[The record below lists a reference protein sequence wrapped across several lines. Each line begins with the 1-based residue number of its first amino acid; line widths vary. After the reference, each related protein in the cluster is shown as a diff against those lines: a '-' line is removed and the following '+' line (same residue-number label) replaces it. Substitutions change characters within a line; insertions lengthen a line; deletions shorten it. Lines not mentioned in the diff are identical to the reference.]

1 MELQILVGAESKEWL
16 KDAEALV
23 NRLEKVLKAISTNS
37 SLKGKD
43 IVEGEEDEEVTARA
57 DNEDDEDFAA
67 PSKKKAGKKA
77 KSFDDDED
85 ETAELKAA
93 ATDDDE
99 DEEFEKPTKK
109 KAKKLTVD
117 DVNDAC
123 KERAADEGG
132 GKEGRKVV
140 LGILKK
146 KFKVESVSELE
157 ETQYAAVISAM
168 KS

>member
-43 IVEGEEDEEVTARA
+43 IEEEDEEADTARA

-85 ETAELKAA
+85 DTAELKAA

>member
-23 NRLEKVLKAISTNS
+23 NRLEKVLKAINANS
-37 SLKGKD
+37 SLKGQN
-43 IVEGEEDEEVTARA
+43 IEEDKESGEDTLNKV
-57 DNEDDEDFAA
+57 NEDDEDFT
-67 PSKKKAGKKA
+67 PVKKTSGKKA
-77 KSFDDDED
+77 KSFED
-85 ETAELKAA
+85 EEEADLGSSPE
-93 ATDDDE
+93 TDSDDE

-109 KAKKLTVD
+109 RAKKITLD

-132 GKEGRKVV
+132 GKEGRSVV
-140 LGILKK
+140 LKILKK
-146 KFKVESVSELE
+146 KFKVDSVSELE